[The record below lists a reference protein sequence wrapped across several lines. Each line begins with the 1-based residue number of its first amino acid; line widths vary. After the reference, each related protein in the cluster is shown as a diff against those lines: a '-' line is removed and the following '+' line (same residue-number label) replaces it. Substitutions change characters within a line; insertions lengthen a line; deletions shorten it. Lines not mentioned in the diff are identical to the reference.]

1 MLIGHQVWMKLLEGL
16 MNKRVAIIGAGPSGI
31 SALRAFSTARD
42 NGVNV
47 PEITCFERQS
57 DWGGQWKF
65 TWRTGLDENGEPVHS
80 SMYRYLWSN
89 GPKECLEFSDYS
101 FEQHF
106 GKSIPSFPPREI
118 LEDYIL
124 GRAKKSNFRDWIKF
138 NHSVRMVEN
147 IENGGFSI
155 TVEDINSK
163 TIIKE
168 IFDYLIVATGHFS
181 VPNVPEFDGIETFP
195 GRVLHAHDFRSA
207 DEFKGKDLL
216 VVGASYSAED
226 VGLQCKKY
234 GAKSVTFSYRTAP
247 MDFIWPQGVDERE
260 LLTSVNKKTV
270 TFKDGTKKDFDAII
284 LCTGYLHSF
293 PFLPQELR
301 LVTTNRLFSPG
312 LFKGVV
318 WNDNPSLFYIGMQ
331 DQWYTFTMFDAEAW
345 YARDVILGNIKLPSK
360 EERTSE
366 MKGWDDRENNLED
379 AYGMIDFQ
387 ADYIRSLMENTDYP
401 KFDVELSQ
409 KEFKA
414 WKKAKEKSIV
424 SYRDQAHSSPVT
436 NKLSPVH
443 HTAWWEAMDD
453 SMESY
458 LER

>member
-1 MLIGHQVWMKLLEGL
+1 M
-16 MNKRVAIIGAGPSGI
+16 
-31 SALRAFSTARD
+31 
-42 NGVNV
+42 
-47 PEITCFERQS
+47 
-57 DWGGQWKF
+57 
-65 TWRTGLDENGEPVHS
+65 
-80 SMYRYLWSN
+80 
-89 GPKECLEFSDYS
+89 
-101 FEQHF
+101 EQ
-106 GKSIPSFPPREI
+106 
-118 LEDYIL
+118 
-124 GRAKKSNFRDWIKF
+124 
-138 NHSVRMVEN
+138 
-147 IENGGFSI
+147 
-155 TVEDINSK
+155 
-163 TIIKE
+163 
-168 IFDYLIVATGHFS
+168 
-181 VPNVPEFDGIETFP
+181 
-195 GRVLHAHDFRSA
+195 
-207 DEFKGKDLL
+207 
-216 VVGASYSAED
+216 
-226 VGLQCKKY
+226 
-234 GAKSVTFSYRTAP
+234 
-247 MDFIWPQGVDERE
+247 
-260 LLTSVNKKTV
+260 
-270 TFKDGTKKDFDAII
+270 KKDFDAII

-345 YARDVILGNIKLPSK
+345 YARDVILGKIKLPPK

-366 MKGWDDRENNLED
+366 MKEWDDRENNLED

-458 LER
+458 IKK

>member
-1 MLIGHQVWMKLLEGL
+1 M
-16 MNKRVAIIGAGPSGI
+16 
-31 SALRAFSTARD
+31 
-42 NGVNV
+42 
-47 PEITCFERQS
+47 
-57 DWGGQWKF
+57 
-65 TWRTGLDENGEPVHS
+65 
-80 SMYRYLWSN
+80 
-89 GPKECLEFSDYS
+89 
-101 FEQHF
+101 
-106 GKSIPSFPPREI
+106 
-118 LEDYIL
+118 
-124 GRAKKSNFRDWIKF
+124 
-138 NHSVRMVEN
+138 
-147 IENGGFSI
+147 
-155 TVEDINSK
+155 
-163 TIIKE
+163 
-168 IFDYLIVATGHFS
+168 
-181 VPNVPEFDGIETFP
+181 
-195 GRVLHAHDFRSA
+195 
-207 DEFKGKDLL
+207 
-216 VVGASYSAED
+216 
-226 VGLQCKKY
+226 
-234 GAKSVTFSYRTAP
+234 
-247 MDFIWPQGVDERE
+247 
-260 LLTSVNKKTV
+260 
-270 TFKDGTKKDFDAII
+270 

-366 MKGWDDRENNLED
+366 MKEWDDRENNLED

-424 SYRDQAHSSPVT
+424 SYRDQAQSSPVT